1 MRKPA
6 APPPPAAEAPPR
18 QPAPSAEAPPRQQ
31 PQRPAFRL
39 PDPLNLSPGRERD
52 AAAQILALNGVMP
65 QHPQYAAALQAIEN
79 VLVSFARA
87 NPSGG
92 KLPKAQL
99 ENILR
104 QLR

>member
-1 MRKPA
+1 
-6 APPPPAAEAPPR
+6 
-18 QPAPSAEAPPRQQ
+18 
-31 PQRPAFRL
+31 
-39 PDPLNLSPGRERD
+39 LNLSPGRERD
-52 AAAQILALNGVMP
+52 AAAQILALNGVMQ

>member
-1 MRKPA
+1 
-6 APPPPAAEAPPR
+6 
-18 QPAPSAEAPPRQQ
+18 
-31 PQRPAFRL
+31 
-39 PDPLNLSPGRERD
+39 LNLSPGRERD
-52 AAAQILALNGVMP
+52 AAAQILALNGVLP

-79 VLVSFARA
+79 VLVNFARS